1 MRHIKILAVLAMVI
15 LFAISCAG
23 WRGAAVANY
32 ETGAKTL
39 NLYKAQAMTAC
50 DTKLITPDNCQ
61 KLKDSYN
68 KARKP
73 YILAGDALN
82 AAIETD
88 DAIKQGSWKA
98 KYQELIN
105 SYTTILLE
113 FINVGYD
120 LGIFTKGGI

>member
-1 MRHIKILAVLAMVI
+1 MRKFKFLAVLAMVLI
-15 LFAISCAG
+15 FAVGCAG

-32 ETGAKTL
+32 EMGAKTL
-39 NLYKAQAMTAC
+39 NFYKAQAMKAC
-50 DTKLITPDNCQ
+50 DTKLVTAENCQ

-68 KARKP
+68 KAYKP
-73 YILAGDALN
+73 YIVAGDALN

-88 DAIKQGSWKA
+88 DAIQQGSWKA

-113 FINVGYD
+113 FINIGYD
-120 LGIFTKGGI
+120 LGIFKKGGI